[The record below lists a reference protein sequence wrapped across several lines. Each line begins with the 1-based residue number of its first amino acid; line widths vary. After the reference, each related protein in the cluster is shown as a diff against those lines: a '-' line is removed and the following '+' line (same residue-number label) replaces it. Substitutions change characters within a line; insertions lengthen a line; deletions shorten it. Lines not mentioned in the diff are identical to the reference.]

1 MSRKAHQGSAPSSLL
16 HGPRAPASAV
26 AAVETGA
33 SEGGAAS
40 AGSDAPSP
48 AWVSADTGVI
58 DAVVAPRGA
67 PAELADDDLAV
78 FLEMSNEIFG
88 VFDLEQGLVWS
99 NGAAAALL
107 GYEEAELAQMSLVD
121 LIHHDDLVEA
131 MALFDQHAGDVE
143 PSGVQSRYRCK
154 DGSWRWLEWTARMS
168 PESGFVYGAARDV
181 TDRHIAQEAI
191 GANEAWLQAILDH
204 STAAIFVKDRL
215 GRYVVVNEV
224 FLHSFGFERDDVLG
238 KTVAEIWPGA
248 PVDDEDRR
256 VLDHGEVFTR
266 DDAVKL
272 DDGTHI
278 MMTTRFPLLDGSGV
292 VTGMAAIATD
302 ITEWTRV
309 QGALAERQRLLD
321 TVIRACPDIVTVIDG
336 QGLVREISEASARI
350 LGYDIRHPVQNEIEA
365 LIHPEDIARVREE
378 AAKLFSMP
386 DTQLD
391 LKYRVR
397 HADGRWVVVDS
408 RGQAMVGDD
417 GTTVGAVVVSR
428 DVTDE
433 LEVEAE
439 MHVAVEAAEQASKA
453 KSDFLSRMSHELRTP
468 LNSVLGFSQ
477 LLEMDDLPDHHG
489 EAVHHI
495 MRAGRHLLNLID
507 EVLDIARIESG
518 NLELLL
524 EPVPIHQ
531 VLGDAM
537 DLTGPLAERGGISV
551 VADLGRCPDACHVL
565 SDRQRLLQVMLNLLS
580 NAVKY
585 NRAGGRVGVSAEAV
599 SPDLVRITVTDTGNG
614 IRTEDLD
621 RVFEPF
627 DRLGAESSGVEGT
640 GVGLTLSKYLVERMG
655 GTIAVHSRLGEGT
668 TFTVDLPTAAA
679 PQVAA
684 GGLEPQPD
692 ELPSVA
698 TLRVLHIED
707 NLANLELVEQVLT
720 RSGVVELLAAM
731 SGSLGLELA
740 REHRPHLVLLD
751 LHLPDMS
758 GTELLDSLQADP
770 RTADIPVVVVTAD
783 ATPSQIQRLRDIG
796 VAAYLTKP
804 IDIRELLRV
813 VETMSTPT
821 GSTPT
826 GSTPTGSAPNGGLQ

>member
-1 MSRKAHQGSAPSSLL
+1 VAPLEIGAPGGS
-16 HGPRAPASAV
+16 
-26 AAVETGA
+26 
-33 SEGGAAS
+33 GGS
-40 AGSDAPSP
+40 AGSSAFPPALASAEAQIIEAMARPGEAP
-48 AWVSADTGVI
+48 G
-58 DAVVAPRGA
+58 
-67 PAELADDDLAV
+67 ELADDDLAV

-88 VFDLEQGLVWS
+88 VFDLEQGLVWN

-107 GYEEAELAQMSLVD
+107 GYAEEELTRLSLID
-121 LIHHDDLVEA
+121 LIHPDDLVDA
-131 MALFDQHAGDVE
+131 VALFDQHGDDVE
-143 PSGVQSRYRCK
+143 PSGMQSRYRCK
-154 DGSWRWLEWTARMS
+154 DGSWRWLEWTARRS
-168 PESGFVYGAARDV
+168 AESGFVYGAARDV
-181 TDRHIAQEAI
+181 TDRHVAQA
-191 GANEAWLQAILDH
+191 ALSASEAWLQAILDH
-204 STAAIFVKDRL
+204 STAAIFVKDRM

-224 FLHSFGFERDDVLG
+224 FLRAFGFERRDVLG
-238 KTVAEIWPGA
+238 RTMAEIWPDA
-248 PVDDEDRR
+248 PVDDNDRR
-256 VLDHGEVFTR
+256 VLDHGEVITS
-266 DDAVKL
+266 DDIVKL
-272 DDGTHI
+272 DNGTQV
-278 MMTTRFPLLDGSGV
+278 MMTTRFPLLDGAGA

-309 QGALAERQRLLD
+309 RGALAERQRLLD
-321 TVIRACPDIVTVIDG
+321 TVIRACPDIVTVLDG
-336 QGLVREISEASARI
+336 EGQVREISEASARI
-350 LGYDIRHPVQNEIEA
+350 LGYDIRHPVQEEIEA
-365 LIHPEDIARVREE
+365 LIHPDDLARVRTE
-378 AAKLFSMP
+378 AAKVFSRP

-391 LKYRVR
+391 LTYRVR
-397 HADGRWVVVDS
+397 HADGRWVVVDT

-524 EPVPIHQ
+524 EPVSIHH
-531 VLGDAM
+531 VLGDAI
-537 DLTGPLAERGGISV
+537 DLTSPLAERGGVAV
-551 VADLGRCPDACHVL
+551 VADLDRCPGTCHVL
-565 SDRQRLLQVMLNLLS
+565 ADRQRLLQVMLNLLS

-585 NRAGGRVGVSAEAV
+585 NLTGGRVDVSVEAV
-599 SPDLVRITVTDTGNG
+599 SPSLVRITVTDTGQG

-627 DRLGAESSGVEGT
+627 DRLGAESTGVEGT
-640 GVGLTLSKYLVERMG
+640 GVGLTLSKYLVERMS
-655 GTIAVHSRLGEGT
+655 GTIDVHSRLGEGT

-679 PQVAA
+679 PEIPVR
-684 GGLEPQPD
+684 GLESQPA

-731 SGSLGLELA
+731 SGSLGIELA
-740 REHRPHLVLLD
+740 REHRPHLILLD

-758 GTELLDSLQADP
+758 GTELLDILQADP
-770 RTADIPVVVVTAD
+770 RTAEIPVVVVTAD

-813 VETMSTPT
+813 IETMSTRT
-821 GSTPT
+821 GALS
-826 GSTPTGSAPNGGLQ
+826 

>member
-1 MSRKAHQGSAPSSLL
+1 MPTTVRGEVSTEARRAPIPNWLTGVRAGPRSGRRGLSPRARHSSAPSSSSN
-16 HGPRAPASAV
+16 GDGAAV
-26 AAVETGA
+26 AARPT
-33 SEGGAAS
+33 
-40 AGSDAPSP
+40 
-48 AWVSADTGVI
+48 DTGPT
-58 DAVVAPRGA
+58 DTGPTDTPG
-67 PAELADDDLAV
+67 ELADDDLAV

-99 NGAAAALL
+99 NGTAAALL
-107 GYEEAELAQMSLVD
+107 GYDEDELARMSLVD
-121 LIHHDDLVEA
+121 LIHPDDLVEA
-131 MALFDQHAGDVE
+131 LALFDQ
-143 PSGVQSRYRCK
+143 PSGEAEPAGIESRYRCK
-154 DGSWRWLEWTARMS
+154 DSSWRWLEWTARMS
-168 PESGFVYGAARDV
+168 PETGFVYGAARDV
-181 TDRHIAQEAI
+181 TQHHVAQTAL

-204 STAAIFVKDRL
+204 STAAIFVKDRMQ
-215 GRYVVVNEV
+215 RYVVVNEV
-224 FLHSFGFERDDVLG
+224 FLRAFGFEREDVLG
-238 KTVAEIWPGA
+238 KTVAEIWPGV
-248 PVDDEDRR
+248 PVDDSDLR
-256 VLDHGEVFTR
+256 VLEQGEVITR
-266 DDAVKL
+266 DDLVPL
-272 DDGTHI
+272 DDGVHV
-278 MMTTRFPLLDGSGV
+278 MMTTRFPLLDSSRSIS
-292 VTGMAAIATD
+292 GMAAIATD

-309 QGALAERQRLLD
+309 RAALAERQRLLD
-321 TVIRACPDIVTVIDG
+321 TVIRACPDIVTVLDG
-336 QGLVREISEASARI
+336 DGRVGEISEASARI
-350 LGYDIRHPVQNEIEA
+350 LGYDLRSPVQKEIEA
-365 LIHPEDIARVREE
+365 LIHPDDLTRVHHE
-378 AAKLFSMP
+378 AAKIFSMP
-386 DTQLD
+386 EAQLD
-391 LKYRVR
+391 LTYRVR
-397 HADGRWVVVDS
+397 HADGRWVVLDS
-408 RGQAMVGDD
+408 RGQAMVGED

-477 LLEMDDLPDHHG
+477 LLEMDDLPAHHG
-489 EAVHHI
+489 EAVGHI

-524 EPVPIHQ
+524 EPVPIRQ
-531 VLGDAM
+531 VLGDAI
-537 DLTGPLAERGGISV
+537 DIARPLGERGEITI
-551 VADLGRCPDACHVL
+551 VADLELCPDTFHVL
-565 SDRQRLLQVMLNLLS
+565 ADRQRLLQVMLNLLS

-585 NRAGGRVGVSAEAV
+585 NRTGGRVGVAVEAV
-599 SPDLVRITVTDTGNG
+599 SPSLVRITVADTGNG
-614 IRTEDLD
+614 IKTQDID

-655 GTIAVHSRLGEGT
+655 GTIDVYSRVGEGT

-679 PQVAA
+679 PDLPVP
-684 GGLEPQPD
+684 GPQSSP
-692 ELPSVA
+692 EQLPSVA

-731 SGSLGLELA
+731 TGSLGIELA
-740 REHRPHLVLLD
+740 RRHSPHLILLD

-758 GTELLDSLQADP
+758 GVHLLDILQVDP

-813 VETMSTPT
+813 VETMSC
-821 GSTPT
+821 
-826 GSTPTGSAPNGGLQ
+826 APGVSR

>member
-1 MSRKAHQGSAPSSLL
+1 MSARARHSSGPPSLRN
-16 HGPRAPASAV
+16 GDRTAERAPASVAV
-26 AAVETGA
+26 DAAGA
-33 SEGGAAS
+33 GGVAPS
-40 AGSDAPSP
+40 AGPP
-48 AWVSADTGVI
+48 G
-58 DAVVAPRGA
+58 
-67 PAELADDDLAV
+67 ELAAEDLAV

-88 VFDLEQGLVWS
+88 VFDLAQGLVWS

-107 GYEEAELAQMSLVD
+107 GYDEQELARLSLVD
-121 LIHHDDLVEA
+121 LIHPDDLVEA
-131 MALFDQHAGDVE
+131 LALFDQPAEDEEPAGI
-143 PSGVQSRYRCK
+143 QSRYRCK
-154 DGSWRWLEWTARMS
+154 DGGWRWLEWTARLA

-181 TDRHIAQEAI
+181 THRHVAQTTL

-204 STAAIFVKDRL
+204 STAAIFVKDRME
-215 GRYVVVNEV
+215 RYVVVNEV
-224 FLHSFGFERDDVLG
+224 FLRSVGLRPDDVVG
-238 KTVAEIWPGA
+238 KTVAEIWPDA
-248 PVDDEDRR
+248 PVDDTDRR
-256 VLDHGEVFTR
+256 VLEHGEVFTR
-266 DDAVKL
+266 DDMVTL
-272 DDGTHI
+272 DDGTHV
-278 MMTTRFPLLDGSGV
+278 MMTTRFPLLDSSGA

-309 QGALAERQRLLD
+309 QAALAERQRLLD
-321 TVIRACPDIVTVIDG
+321 TVIRACPDIVTVLDANG
-336 QGLVREISEASARI
+336 SVQEISEASARI
-350 LGYDIRHPVQNEIEA
+350 LGYDLRGPVQHEIEA
-365 LIHPEDIARVREE
+365 LIHPEDLARVHAE
-378 AAKLFSMP
+378 AAKIFAMP
-386 DTQLD
+386 DAQLD
-391 LKYRVR
+391 LTYRVR
-397 HADGRWVVVDS
+397 HADGRWVVLDT

-417 GTTVGAVVVSR
+417 GSTMGAVVVSR

-453 KSDFLSRMSHELRTP
+453 KSEFLSRMSHELRTP

-489 EAVHHI
+489 EAVGHI

-524 EPVPIHQ
+524 EPVAIRQ
-531 VLGDAM
+531 VLTDAI
-537 DLTGPLAERGGISV
+537 DLSRPLAERAEISV
-551 VADLGRCPDACHVL
+551 VADLELCPDTFHVL
-565 SDRQRLLQVMLNLLS
+565 ADRQRLLQVLLNLLS

-585 NRAGGRVGVSAEAV
+585 NRTGGRVGVAVEAV
-599 SPDLVRITVTDTGNG
+599 SPNQVRITVTDTGKG
-614 IRTEDLD
+614 IRAQDID

-655 GTIAVHSRLGEGT
+655 GTIEVYSRFAEGT
-668 TFTVDLPTAAA
+668 TFTVDLPTAMA
-679 PQVAA
+679 PVAPVPGPENPPDA
-684 GGLEPQPD
+684 EPR
-692 ELPSVA
+692 VT

-731 SGSLGLELA
+731 SGSLGIDLA
-740 REHRPHLVLLD
+740 RQHRPHLILLD

-758 GTELLDSLQADP
+758 GTDLLDALQADA

-783 ATPSQIQRLRDIG
+783 ATPSQIQRLRDLG

-804 IDIRELLRV
+804 IDIRELLNV
-813 VETMSTPT
+813 VETMSCRP
-821 GSTPT
+821 GE
-826 GSTPTGSAPNGGLQ
+826 LR